1 MIDAIS
7 TYVNGCELDRVSI
20 LDMDVYED
28 TEINWRVR
36 RGYGALM
43 TAYGATLPLTLNCE
57 VTLID
62 HSGKR
67 LRIETSHG
75 TVTADKVIVTVSTNL
90 IAQEAIRFHPPL
102 PAKIDAAT
110 TS

>member
-1 MIDAIS
+1 MDA
-7 TYVNGCELDRVSI
+7 
-20 LDMDVYED
+20 YED

-43 TAYGATLPLTLNCE
+43 AAYGASLPLALNCE

-67 LRIETSHG
+67 LRIETSKG
-75 TVTADKVIVTVSTNL
+75 TLTADKVIVTVPTNL
-90 IAQEAIRFHPPL
+90 IAARSDPL
-102 PAKIDAAT
+102 SPGAAGRKSMPRAACRSASPT
-110 TS
+110 R